1 MICNIFMLRLNEHQL
16 LQSYS
21 VYFVICFDIQVFFF
35 HHATAELSNGFFN
48 GSDEPGQGDR
58 FKQIIYGVEFKTVN
72 GILGIGRGKYYGRG
86 IFQGPHK
93 IQPVQPGH
101 LNIAQ

>member
-1 MICNIFMLRLNEHQL
+1 MLRLNEHQL

-48 GSDEPGQGDR
+48 GSDEPGQGNR

-72 GILGIGRGKYYGRG
+72 GILGIGRGKYYGSG
-86 IFQGPHK
+86 DFQVRTISSPSARAFEYRK
-93 IQPVQPGH
+93 IIYP
-101 LNIAQ
+101 L